1 MGRNN
6 YPTRKKSNESNDS
19 KEKKWKYDGTY
30 PQLKIF
36 NRTVMTELEAE
47 NRLAAAIL
55 RGNIEVKE
63 TQTLMGAIVTQ
74 VGTIMTALML
84 AITIVLAAKP
94 ETMQEELKYAYGE
107 LQCKGTYA
115 KLIIELQKHP
125 DMIPEDRDQI
135 MKELHALG
143 NKPKNA
149 DKKVNEAEI
158 DEFIKWLHTIETDE
172 NKTKRY
178 NKGNM
183 STNEYIDYGFID
195 VNNAQKSKYLRTGK
209 IPKTI
214 LHEAIA
220 CINKT
225 IQKYCTHRLL
235 KEPRL
240 QEMNGESKSGLQ
252 IYRTLQKPSENMIV
266 NVLYL
271 SNKITKLMHGDTK
284 NHHHYFRHLN
294 DLQNERSEAIK
305 AMETVL
311 TENEIIAV
319 CQTLAKFKDSTE
331 QLAVKNALLQID
343 YKNLRSSED
352 FAQILLNHSTQTHY
366 DKKQR
371 TSKQP
376 NSHETTAAVTN
387 NKPKK
392 KRECYACE
400 GDHYLSQCTNTEK
413 LQKLKEA
420 KPELYARFIN
430 PPNQRNNP
438 PSKRVNHTETKNETE
453 KEDNHYCAMLLHEQ
467 INATNTTPK
476 PWILDSGS
484 TVHMTCDKRKLSQI
498 ESELNSIRSPTGEM
512 DLTQKGNLNTKIK
525 EVLVNE
531 NSDIS
536 LVSVTKYLHDN
547 ENAGGILLTRTAAYE
562 IAPETVRNTKYAHKL
577 ATRENNLYYVN
588 QKFLHSE

>member
-1 MGRNN
+1 MGPNN

-107 LQCKGTYA
+107 LQSKGTYA

-125 DMIPEDRDQI
+125 DMKPEDRDQI
-135 MKELHALG
+135 MEELHVLG
-143 NKPKNA
+143 KKPKN
-149 DKKVNEAEI
+149 DEKKVNEAEI
-158 DEFIKWLHTIETDE
+158 DEFIKWLHTTETDE

-271 SNKITKLMHGDTK
+271 SNKITKLMHNDTK
-284 NHHHYFRHLN
+284 NHHHYFRYLN

-366 DKKQR
+366 DKKPR
-371 TSKQP
+371 TPRQP
-376 NSHETTAAVTN
+376 NPHETTAAVKN
-387 NKPKK
+387 NDPKK

-413 LQKLKEA
+413 LQKLKEK

-430 PPNQRNNP
+430 PPSKRNNP
-438 PSKRVNHTETKNETE
+438 PTKRVNHTDTKNDTE
-453 KEDNHYCAMLLHEQ
+453 KEDNHYCAML
-467 INATNTTPK
+467 INATNTIKK

-484 TVHMTCDKRKLSQI
+484 TVHMTSDRKKLSNI
-498 ESELNSIRSPTGEM
+498 EQETNSIRSPTGEM
-512 DLTQKGNLNTKIK
+512 KLTEKGNLNSKIK
-525 EVLVNE
+525 DVLVNE
-531 NSDIS
+531 SSDIS
-536 LVSVTKYLHDN
+536 LISVTKYLQDN
-547 ENAGGILLTRTAAYE
+547 EEAGGILLTRTAAYE
-562 IAPETVRNTKYAHKL
+562 ISKETVKATKYEKKL
-577 ATRENNLYYVN
+577 ANKSDNLYYVN
-588 QKFLHSE
+588 HSLLTRE